1 MLPVLSTTLQSYK
14 RARQTREHRKSG
26 KDRCLGAQFG
36 TAEKGGKGM
45 ALKIRARAESMPG
58 GRDNFEIRT
67 HTK

>member
-14 RARQTREHRKSG
+14 RARQTREHRKSR
-26 KDRCLGAQFG
+26 KDMYYEAQFSA
-36 TAEKGGKGM
+36 AEKSCKGM